1 MERRQGR
8 KERRREDEVAREGR
22 EGGRWRRRGCRF
34 RSYLDVGSVVLW

>member
-8 KERRREDEVAREGR
+8 KERRREEEVAREGR

-34 RSYLDVGSVVLW
+34 RSYLDLCSAVLC